1 MGRLDATILTSISE
15 GQPLTI
21 LEGFA
26 SKLPAIATDV
36 GNCRELIYG
45 KDDDLGAAGIITHV
59 MNVEEITEAILR
71 LYRDPELRQE
81 MGQIGY
87 ERVNRKYSIET
98 MRQAYDSLY
107 ESVAQEEEE

>member
-1 MGRLDATILTSISE
+1 
-15 GQPLTI
+15 
-21 LEGFA
+21 
-26 SKLPAIATDV
+26 
-36 GNCRELIYG
+36 
-45 KDDDLGAAGIITHV
+45 